1 MLIVPVMVFAD
12 NVEGLTSESCLLQG
26 SNIYRRIFLFY
37 FPLTEWSNYESFFIF
52 NDSSFSME
60 LKIAQENIKPEPS
73 TPPIFESD
81 LIFRIKD
88 IPRYAYGRFDL
99 PVTIQCNKRMLFET
113 VSFVVYRKG
122 QIVVM
127 QGSIKNVYFKD
138 LTDNDYFKNRLKWKY
153 QLYFDI
159 RLDLESESIS
169 LR

>member
-1 MLIVPVMVFAD
+1 
-12 NVEGLTSESCLLQG
+12 
-26 SNIYRRIFLFY
+26 
-37 FPLTEWSNYESFFIF
+37 
-52 NDSSFSME
+52 ME